1 MNDIATNF
9 TAILG
14 RLCRVVGAFMA
25 AQAQGPHR
33 AWIGTQLYVA
43 MVVPTAL
50 PALPAETWTLL
61 THRLNRLAQR
71 FRALF
76 ARYPAGTVPPPIQRK
91 SRAGIPDSRPPS
103 PRLPATRG
111 WIGAHIAQAAPCAGS
126 VEHLLHNEP
135 AMRAFVTAIPQAGRL
150 LRPLCRMLGLNP
162 PDYLRLPNRP
172 PRPKSSFSPLAL
184 GGEPEAGSF
193 RTPDRPIPRNILAAA
208 RAWRRKTR

>member
-43 MVVPTAL
+43 IVVPTAL

-76 ARYPAGTVPPPIQRK
+76 ARYQAGTVPPPIQRK

-184 GGEPEAGSF
+184 GREPEGGSF